1 MAMIRL
7 LASLLALV
15 VGAAPAFAQ
24 HEHPASATT
33 PEKLGTVAFETSCA
47 PGVRA
52 DFNRAVALLHSFE
65 FRPAMEGF
73 ARVLE
78 QDPSCAIAYWGI
90 ALCHWGNPFG
100 GLKTGPL
107 LERGF
112 AAAHKGLSTGSPTPR
127 ERGFLDA
134 AAALYTDAGARSHRD
149 RTLAYE
155 QAMDRVQREFPNDI
169 EARMFYA
176 LAVSQTALLTD
187 KTYANQLKAGALL
200 EPLFAKYPE
209 HPGLA
214 HYIIHAYDVPAL
226 APKAL
231 HAARRYAAIAPS
243 APHALHMP
251 SHTFTRVGAW
261 KESIETNIA
270 SEKTS
275 LQQNVI
281 GEALHAMDYQMY
293 AYLQRA
299 QDQKALAVVTRAPGV
314 AAKLDPNVMG
324 GAASPVAARFSVA
337 AIPARYALERGAWAD
352 AAALPP
358 QPSSPLP
365 FIDAITHF
373 ARAIGAARAG
383 TPAAAK
389 ADLEKLATLR
399 DKVTEM
405 KDAYWAEQVDIQR
418 RVVAA
423 WVMFAEGKRE
433 EAIEAL
439 RAAADAED
447 ATDKAAI
454 TPGPL
459 APARELLG
467 DMLLEAGRPKEALV
481 AFEATMKKEP
491 NRFRGAYGAARA
503 AELAGDRGRAATYYR
518 TLLEIARE
526 ADTNR
531 PELERA
537 RAFVK
542 QS

>member
-1 MAMIRL
+1 MTRL
-7 LASLLALV
+7 VGGLIAVLVLSTPAL
-15 VGAAPAFAQ
+15 AQ
-24 HEHPASATT
+24 HEHPASATA
-33 PEKLGTVAFETSCA
+33 PEKLGTVTFETSCA
-47 PGVRA
+47 PAVR
-52 DFNRAVALLHSFE
+52 DEFNRAVALLHSFE

-73 ARVLE
+73 TRVLE
-78 QDPSCAIAYWGI
+78 RDNSCAVAYWGI

-100 GLKTGPL
+100 GVKSGPL
-107 LERGF
+107 LERGL

-127 ERGFLDA
+127 ERAFLEA
-134 AAALYTDAGARSHRD
+134 AAALFTDAATTPHRD

-155 QAMDRVQREFPNDI
+155 RAMERVQRESPDDI

-176 LAVSQTALLTD
+176 LAVSQAALLTD
-187 KTYANQLKAGALL
+187 KTYANQRKAGALL
-200 EPLFAKYPE
+200 EPLFERYPE

-231 HAARRYAAIAPS
+231 HAARRYATIAPS

-251 SHTFTRVGAW
+251 SHTFTRVGSW

-270 SEKTS
+270 SEQAA
-275 LQQNVI
+275 LAQNVI

-293 AYLQRA
+293 AYLQSA
-299 QDQKALAVVTRAPGV
+299 QDRKALAVVARAPGV
-314 AAKLDPNVMG
+314 ARQLDPNVMG

-352 AAALPP
+352 AAALPVS
-358 QPSSPLP
+358 PSASPLP

-373 ARAIGAARAG
+373 ARAIGAARSG

-389 ADLEKLATLR
+389 ADLERLAALR
-399 DKVTEM
+399 DKVLEM
-405 KDAYWAEQVDIQR
+405 KDSYWAEQVDIQR
-418 RVVAA
+418 RVAAA
-423 WVMFAEGKRE
+423 WVAFADGRRDEG
-433 EAIEAL
+433 IQAL

-467 DMLLEAGRPKEALV
+467 DMLLEAGRAKEALA

-491 NRFRGAYGAARA
+491 NRFRGAYGAAKA
-503 AELAGDRGRAATYYR
+503 AEMAGDRTRAIAHYR
-518 TLLEIARE
+518 TLLDITRD

-542 QS
+542 GS